1 MGSLVGPYPPAP
13 RQVRNNGLPSI
24 LLAEEIR
31 LLVENGVCRTVQYPS
46 FTTLPNT
53 EIETLKNIEEQK
65 LLAEKRKEFALEK
78 ADFIGKLVVNAI
90 LADGDQNCDEVK
102 ELMKEVR
109 CIKPFHPS
117 RYTKICLG

>member
-1 MGSLVGPYPPAP
+1 MIGPYPPAP

-53 EIETLKNIEEQK
+53 EFETLKNIEEHK
-65 LLAEKRKEFALEK
+65 LLAEKRKEFALKK
-78 ADFIGKLVVNAI
+78 ADLISKLVVNAV

-102 ELMKEVR
+102 ELVKEVR
-109 CIKPFHPS
+109 QIKPFHPS
-117 RYTKICLG
+117 RYTQICLG